1 MLFALGGLAILMR
14 GLSVLSQSLAALI
27 GGPARRA
34 LTWATASALRSWLVG
49 LGVGAV
55 TLNSTALSLTAINL
69 TESGIAGF
77 AAALMLGLGAKA
89 GATLA
94 LQLTVTPIGTLGL
107 PLIGIGYLISLPRRT
122 HVIGE
127 VLVGLGLLLFG
138 VNLMV
143 QGLLPVTN
151 SELFRLVRQALEVS
165 PFGLWLL
172 GFVIA
177 GALGSA
183 NAVTAIALALATS
196 GALSLPAALAL
207 TLGGGAGSG
216 GLIVLSSWK
225 LGPQAQRVAAAH
237 LGWKT
242 LWSLPWLGFLPLFA
256 ALCEASANFLGMR
269 SNAAEVTQAANL
281 SLGLAVAQ
289 GHLIYHLT
297 ASLAALPFLRLLEHL
312 SERFLPDTGREIAPK
327 YITPDALESR
337 ALASS
342 LALREVGRIGDQL
355 AQMFSETIRI
365 LGSGQGDPNEVA
377 RREDKVDQ
385 LARAVV
391 LYLSDLASKHPGESP
406 LMLMMAA
413 SELEHMGDQMRRI
426 LRMQNKLSAQNLSFS
441 SEGRAELASAAE
453 LVRKRLQL
461 SLAALATRDLE
472 LAEQVMSDREHIEHE
487 LLEYRRSHLNRLQKG
502 QVASRATTL
511 AHLDLLIV
519 LDELDQSLTRVA
531 ALARDLHEPGDPA
544 RKLNTLNTN

>member
-14 GLSVLSQSLAALI
+14 GLGVLSQSLAALI

-34 LTWATASALRSWLVG
+34 LTWATASAFRSWLVG

-69 TESGIAGF
+69 TESGIASF

-94 LQLTVTPIGTLGL
+94 LQLTVTPIGALGL

-122 HVIGE
+122 HLLGE
-127 VLVGLGLLLFG
+127 VLLGLGLLLFG

-143 QGLLPVTN
+143 QGLLPVTD
-151 SELFRLVRQALEVS
+151 SELFRLVRQALEAS

-196 GALSLPAALAL
+196 GALSLPAALAF

-237 LGWKT
+237 LAWKT
-242 LWSLPWLGFLPLFA
+242 VWSLPWLGFLPLFA
-256 ALCEASANFLGMR
+256 VLCEASANFLGMR
-269 SNAAEVTQAANL
+269 SNAAVTQSANL
-281 SLGLAVAQ
+281 GLGLAVAQ

-312 SERFLPDTGREIAPK
+312 SVRFLPDTGREIAPR
-327 YITPDALESR
+327 YINTDALESR
-337 ALASS
+337 ELASS

-355 AQMFSETIRI
+355 AEMFSETIRI

-426 LRMQNKLSAQNLSFS
+426 LRMQNKLSAQNLAFS

-461 SLAALATRDLE
+461 SLAALATRDLD
-472 LAEQVMSDREHIEHE
+472 LAEQVMSERETIEHE

-502 QVASRATTL
+502 QIASRATTL

-531 ALARDLHEPGDPA
+531 ALARDLHEPSGTA
-544 RKLNTLNTN
+544 RKLNLSSMN

>member
-1 MLFALGGLAILMR
+1 MLFVLGGLAILMR

-34 LTWATASALRSWLVG
+34 LTWATASAFRSWLVG

-69 TESGIAGF
+69 TESGIASF

-122 HVIGE
+122 HIIGE
-127 VLVGLGLLLFG
+127 VLLGLGLLLFG

-143 QGLLPVTN
+143 QGLLPVTD
-151 SELFRLVRQALEVS
+151 SELFRLVRQTLEAS

-183 NAVTAIALALATS
+183 NAVAAIALALATS

-216 GLIVLSSWK
+216 ALIVLTSWK

-237 LGWKT
+237 LAWKT
-242 LWSLPWLGFLPLFA
+242 VWSLPWLGFLPLFA
-256 ALCEASANFLGMR
+256 VLCEVSANLFGMR
-269 SNAAEVTQAANL
+269 PGQTAPTANL
-281 SLGLAVAQ
+281 GLGLAVAQ

-297 ASLAALPFLRLLEHL
+297 ASLAALPFLRMLEHL
-312 SERFLPDTGREIAPK
+312 STRFLPDNGREIAPK

-377 RREDKVDQ
+377 RREEKVDQ

-426 LRMQNKLSAQNLSFS
+426 LRMQNKLSLQNLSFS
-441 SEGRAELASAAE
+441 REGRAELASAAE

-461 SLAALATRDLE
+461 SLAALATRDLD
-472 LAEQVMSDREHIEHE
+472 LAEQVMSDRENIEHE

-531 ALARDLHEPGDPA
+531 ALARDLHEPSGPA
-544 RKLNTLNTN
+544 RINVSSMN